1 MCCTRRGRGDEALA
15 LAQKEGVDAVLAL
28 PQMEGSY
35 TRHQGDMAWVDAAA
49 SQEPEADAALALAQ
63 KA

>member
-1 MCCTRRGRGDEALA
+1 MA